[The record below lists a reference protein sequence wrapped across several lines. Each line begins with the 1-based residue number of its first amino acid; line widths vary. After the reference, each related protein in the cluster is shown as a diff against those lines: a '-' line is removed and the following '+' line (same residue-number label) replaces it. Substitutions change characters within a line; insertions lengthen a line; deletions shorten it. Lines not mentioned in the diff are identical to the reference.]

1 MRINNLFVILF
12 LIVDYCKVDNVG
24 LDIEE
29 YYVLVKKGCYLFC
42 IFK

>member
-1 MRINNLFVILF
+1 MINNLFVILF
-12 LIVDYCKVDNVG
+12 LIVDYCKVVG

>member
-1 MRINNLFVILF
+1 MRINNLFIILF
-12 LIVDYCKVDNVG
+12 LIVDYCKVDIVG
-24 LDIEE
+24 LIIEE